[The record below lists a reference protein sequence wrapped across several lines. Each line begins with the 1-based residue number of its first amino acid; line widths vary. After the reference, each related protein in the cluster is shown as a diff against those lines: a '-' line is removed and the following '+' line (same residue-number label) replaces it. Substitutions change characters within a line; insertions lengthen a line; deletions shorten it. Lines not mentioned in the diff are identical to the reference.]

1 MNPSGLPDTCGIET
15 FFFQQ
20 RMVWNTDLSK
30 WTKINVGISVL
41 FKTQTELKDLMWYTK
56 KIIRTLRS
64 INCIGQVE
72 YRISLI
78 FAYDVSYKLT
88 YYKL

>member
-20 RMVWNTDLSK
+20 RMVWNADLSK

-41 FKTQTELKDLMWYTK
+41 FKTQTELKDVVYQK
-56 KIIRTLRS
+56 KNLSGHWDLLIALAKLNT
-64 INCIGQVE
+64 E
-72 YRISLI
+72 YL
-78 FAYDVSYKLT
+78 
-88 YYKL
+88 

>member
-1 MNPSGLPDTCGIET
+1 MSPSGLPDTCGNET

-20 RMVWNTDLSK
+20 RMVRNTDLSK

-41 FKTQTELKDLMWYTK
+41 FKTQTELKDVVYK
-56 KIIRTLRS
+56 KKFIRTLRS

-72 YRISLI
+72 YRISLL

>member
-1 MNPSGLPDTCGIET
+1 MSPSGLPDTCGNET
-15 FFFQQ
+15 FFFQR

-41 FKTQTELKDLMWYTK
+41 FKTQTQLKDVVYKK

-72 YRISLI
+72 YRISLL

>member
-41 FKTQTELKDLMWYTK
+41 FKTQTELKDVVYKK
-56 KIIRTLRS
+56 KIYQDIE
-64 INCIGQVE
+64 I
-72 YRISLI
+72 Y
-78 FAYDVSYKLT
+78 
-88 YYKL
+88 

>member
-1 MNPSGLPDTCGIET
+1 MSPSGLPDTCGNET

-20 RMVWNTDLSK
+20 RMVWNTDVSK

-56 KIIRTLRS
+56 KKLSGHWDLLIALAKLNT
-64 INCIGQVE
+64 E
-72 YRISLI
+72 YL
-78 FAYDVSYKLT
+78 
-88 YYKL
+88 

>member
-1 MNPSGLPDTCGIET
+1 MSPSGLPDTCGNET

-20 RMVWNTDLSK
+20 RMVRNTDLSK

-41 FKTQTELKDLMWYTK
+41 FKTQTELKDVVYK
-56 KIIRTLRS
+56 KQFIRTLRS

>member
-1 MNPSGLPDTCGIET
+1 MSPSGLLDTCGFET
-15 FFFQQ
+15 FFFNKGWCEI
-20 RMVWNTDLSK
+20 RTLV
-30 WTKINVGISVL
+30 NVGISVL
-41 FKTQTELKDLMWYTK
+41 FKTQTELKDVVYKK

-64 INCIGQVE
+64 IDCIGQVE
-72 YRISLI
+72 YRISLL